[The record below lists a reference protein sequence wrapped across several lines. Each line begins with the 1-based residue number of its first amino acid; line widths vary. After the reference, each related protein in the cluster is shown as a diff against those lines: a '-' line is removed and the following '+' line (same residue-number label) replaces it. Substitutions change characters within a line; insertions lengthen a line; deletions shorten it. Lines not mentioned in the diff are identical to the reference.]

1 MLEKETILRMA
12 EVKDQWCVS
21 VYMPIR
27 QADSR
32 KNNIRLRNL
41 ISEAKKKLLDLGMYP
56 LKASS
61 MLAPIDMILDNA
73 EFWRNRR
80 DGFVAF
86 FTQGSFV
93 WYTLPYV
100 FKELVVVTD
109 QLHLKPLLRNA
120 LQHRRFH
127 ILTLSQNTIRFFEA
141 SEMGINELFPKGLP
155 RNLGYV
161 FSPESQKQLQMHSG
175 AKGSSIVHGQG
186 NIKDVRKAQI
196 TELARR
202 TDKVVA
208 DYLKKNES
216 PLLLAGVEYL
226 QAIYREV
233 NSCRQL
239 LDIGL
244 TGNVDKLSPKT
255 ILEKA
260 LPLVRPA
267 FRRTRKKAE
276 RVYQEKLG
284 TGLALDD
291 FSEVFEASV
300 DGRIDTL
307 FVPVGK
313 QKWGTLDH
321 KTNKVQ
327 IHANAKPGDKDLLC
341 VTSTNTLLKG
351 GKVFAVLPEQM
362 PGNSTVAAI
371 LRY

>member
-1 MLEKETILRMA
+1 
-12 EVKDQWCVS
+12 
-21 VYMPIR
+21 
-27 QADSR
+27 
-32 KNNIRLRNL
+32 
-41 ISEAKKKLLDLGMYP
+41 
-56 LKASS
+56 
-61 MLAPIDMILDNA
+61 
-73 EFWRNRR
+73 
-80 DGFVAF
+80 
-86 FTQGSFV
+86 
-93 WYTLPYV
+93 
-100 FKELVVVTD
+100 
-109 QLHLKPLLRNA
+109 
-120 LQHRRFH
+120 
-127 ILTLSQNTIRFFEA
+127 
-141 SEMGINELFPKGLP
+141 MGINELFPKGLP